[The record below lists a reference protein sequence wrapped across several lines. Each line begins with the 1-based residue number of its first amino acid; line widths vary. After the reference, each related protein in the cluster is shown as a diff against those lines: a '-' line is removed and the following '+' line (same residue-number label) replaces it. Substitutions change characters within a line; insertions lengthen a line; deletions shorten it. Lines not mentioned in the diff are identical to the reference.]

1 MFTSSQQNTGYNHNI
16 KITNKS
22 FENVAK
28 FKYFR
33 MTLTNQNS
41 LHKEVISTLNKY
53 RECLLIFGPE
63 SSIFLFT
70 K

>member
-1 MFTSSQQNTGYNHNI
+1 MFMSSQQNTGYSYTI

-28 FKYFR
+28 LKYLR
-33 MTLTNQNS
+33 MTLTNRNS
-41 LHKEVISTLNKY
+41 LHKEVNSTLNKY

-63 SSIFLFT
+63 SSIFLVT